1 VFVRAVIAWLV
12 AAIVVAAVPFALAK
26 AAIVIAAA
34 FAYMQRRATL
44 NHALAIGATWLV
56 LAVVTEMAMSAHLHH
71 PWYALLGPPSHPAM
85 RMLLLIA
92 WVAAPAL
99 FARESEVDAAHRPAD
114 RG

>member
-1 VFVRAVIAWLV
+1 MRAVLIWLV
-12 AAIVVAAVPFALAK
+12 AAIVVAVTPFAFAK
-26 AAIVIAAA
+26 VALVLTAA
-34 FAYMQRRATL
+34 FAYMHRRATL

-56 LAVVTEMAMSAHLHH
+56 LAVVTEMAMSAHLHRA
-71 PWYALLGPPSHPAM
+71 WYELLGPPSRPAL

-114 RG
+114 R

>member
-1 VFVRAVIAWLV
+1 MR
-12 AAIVVAAVPFALAK
+12 AAIIWLIAALIVALTPFAFAK
-26 AAIVIAAA
+26 VAIVLTAA
-34 FAYMQRRATL
+34 FAYMHRRATL
-44 NHALAIGATWLV
+44 NHALGIGATWLV

-71 PWYALLGPPSHPAM
+71 PWTELLGPPSHPAM

-114 RG
+114 R

>member
-1 VFVRAVIAWLV
+1 MRAVLLWLLAALLV
-12 AAIVVAAVPFALAK
+12 ALTPFAFVKL
-26 AAIVIAAA
+26 AIVISAS
-34 FAYMQRRATL
+34 FAYMHRRATL

-56 LAVVTEMAMSAHLHH
+56 LAVVTEMAMSAYLHH
-71 PWYALLGPPSHPAM
+71 PWFALLVAPSHPAM